1 MVWKEP
7 VYPDDAPKFTPEDK
21 YRDPVA
27 LLEYRE
33 AVARRKQV
41 DVEKARVRLCSNAT
55 GVRDA
60 CCASVYLCDQ
70 MQALQ
75 FGVGVADLRSNS

>member
-7 VYPDDAPKFTPEDK
+7 VYPADAPKFTPEDK

-33 AVARRKQV
+33 AVARRKQI
-41 DVEKARVRLCSNAT
+41 DVEKARVSLCFDRRGVIGACGVSACMCHPYARNAA
-55 GVRDA
+55 GVRE
-60 CCASVYLCDQ
+60 
-70 MQALQ
+70 
-75 FGVGVADLRSNS
+75 

>member
-41 DVEKARVRLCSNAT
+41 DVEKARVIVLKCHRSAGCMLT
-55 GVRDA
+55 PA
-60 CCASVYLCDQ
+60 CTCAIRCK
-70 MQALQ
+70 
-75 FGVGVADLRSNS
+75 RSSLVME

>member
-7 VYPDDAPKFTPEDK
+7 VYPTDVPKFTPEDK

-33 AVARRKQV
+33 AVARRKQI
-41 DVEKARVRLCSNAT
+41 DVEKARVRLYCTVSEL
-55 GVRDA
+55 GVHA
-60 CCASVYLCDQ
+60 APQ
-70 MQALQ
+70 QARK
-75 FGVGVADLRSNS
+75 LRV

>member
-41 DVEKARVRLCSNAT
+41 DVEKARVRLCSDAT
-55 GVRDA
+55 RVRDA
-60 CCASVYLCDQ
+60 CCATAHLGNG
-70 MQALQ
+70 MHALQ
-75 FGVGVADLRSNS
+75 SGGGAADWRAIS